1 MRSYVFLSNFAIC
14 SAFIGRFMLK
24 FNDFGRVEELAT
36 PFWYYDMDVFRKT
49 VKLAASLSE
58 RYGIGA
64 HYALKANVEP
74 RLVSY
79 IASKGFGADCV
90 SGNEVKYAVESGFA
104 RSSIVFAGVGKSDK
118 EISDALDL
126 GIGCFNVE
134 SLMEMQ
140 VLDAIAASKGVRAN
154 VSLRINPNI
163 DAHTHR
169 YVTTGLYENKFGISR
184 HEFEA
189 AIDILKGS
197 KALDFKGLHFHI
209 GSQITDVE
217 SVYSLECERAAEI
230 VEWFEAHGME
240 VGCIDL
246 GGGLGVDYDEPD
258 ENPVPDFEK
267 WFSIIDRKLRRRPEQ
282 SVSIEPGRSMV
293 AQCGSLITRVLFVKS
308 GETKTFL
315 IMDAGMNDLIRPA
328 LYGAYHKIENLSA
341 YYVSKSSS
349 DEMKSI
355 EISKSSSDDRPGPGI
370 CESKY
375 VEDVKAARSVRVW
388 DRVPMKNKEPVGRD
402 RPLEKGVG
410 GIETHGGIEP
420 HGGIETERLYDIVGP
435 VCESSD
441 VWGEGRE
448 LSYSKR
454 GDILAIRSTGA
465 YGSVMSS
472 RYNLRDLAPAVFSD
486 DMKLK

>member
-1 MRSYVFLSNFAIC
+1 
-14 SAFIGRFMLK
+14 MLK

-140 VLDAIAASKGVRAN
+140 VIDALAASKGVRAN

-217 SVYSLECERAAEI
+217 PVYSLECERAAEI
-230 VEWFEAHGME
+230 VEWFEAHGMA
-240 VGCIDL
+240 VGSIDL

-349 DEMKSI
+349 DDRPGPGICDGGIDSRARSVRAWDGVPMKNY
-355 EISKSSSDDRPGPGI
+355 SKSSSDDRPGPGI

-375 VEDVKAARSVRVW
+375 VEDAKAARSVRVW
-388 DRVPMKNKEPVGRD
+388 DRVPMKNMEPEGRD

-410 GIETHGGIEP
+410 GIENDIVQSLPLGA
-420 HGGIETERLYDIVGP
+420 LYDIVGP

-448 LSYSKR
+448 LPYSKR

-486 DMKLK
+486 DLKLK

>member
-1 MRSYVFLSNFAIC
+1 
-14 SAFIGRFMLK
+14 MLK

-140 VLDAIAASKGVRAN
+140 VIDALAASKGVRAN

-217 SVYSLECERAAEI
+217 PVYSLECERAAEI
-230 VEWFEAHGME
+230 VEWFESHGME
-240 VGCIDL
+240 VGSIDL
-246 GGGLGVDYDEPD
+246 GGGLGVDYDDPD

-341 YYVSKSSS
+341 YYARTESAESEDLTRHHQMPAGEQRSGGLALGCAR
-349 DEMKSI
+349 
-355 EISKSSSDDRPGPGI
+355 RP
-370 CESKY
+370 
-375 VEDVKAARSVRVW
+375 
-388 DRVPMKNKEPVGRD
+388 D
-402 RPLEKGVG
+402 RPLEKGVQG
-410 GIETHGGIEP
+410 GL
-420 HGGIETERLYDIVGP
+420 RLYDVVGP

-448 LSYSKR
+448 LPYSKR

-486 DMKLK
+486 DLKLK

>member
-1 MRSYVFLSNFAIC
+1 
-14 SAFIGRFMLK
+14 MLK

-140 VLDAIAASKGVRAN
+140 VIDALAASKGVRAN

-197 KALDFKGLHFHI
+197 KALDFNGLHFHI

-217 SVYSLECERAAEI
+217 PVYSLECERAAEI

-240 VGCIDL
+240 VGSIDL

-258 ENPVPDFEK
+258 ENPVPNFEK

-349 DEMKSI
+349 DEMKNI
-355 EISKSSSDDRPGPGI
+355 EAATSESAGASAKFSSTESSESEDLTRHHQMPAGEQRSGGLALGCARRP
-370 CESKY
+370 
-375 VEDVKAARSVRVW
+375 
-388 DRVPMKNKEPVGRD
+388 D

-410 GIETHGGIEP
+410 GIETNGGIGNDIVQSLP
-420 HGGIETERLYDIVGP
+420 LGALYDIVGP

-448 LSYSKR
+448 LPYSKR

-486 DMKLK
+486 DLKLK

>member
-1 MRSYVFLSNFAIC
+1 
-14 SAFIGRFMLK
+14 MLK

-140 VLDAIAASKGVRAN
+140 VIDALAASKGVRAN

-217 SVYSLECERAAEI
+217 PVYSLECERAAEI

-240 VGCIDL
+240 VGSIDL

-267 WFSIIDRKLRRRPEQ
+267 WFSIIDKKLRRRPEQ

-341 YYVSKSSS
+341 HYARTESSES
-349 DEMKSI
+349 EDLTRHHQMPAGEQRSGGLALVCAR
-355 EISKSSSDDRPGPGI
+355 RP
-370 CESKY
+370 
-375 VEDVKAARSVRVW
+375 
-388 DRVPMKNKEPVGRD
+388 D

-410 GIETHGGIEP
+410 GIETNGGIEND
-420 HGGIETERLYDIVGP
+420 IVNCSQSERLYDIVGP

-448 LSYSKR
+448 LPYSKR